1 MTKNT
6 ICIADILPA
15 DHATASLVGRVW
27 RPDREG
33 PSVVRLEGEALVD
46 ITAAFP
52 TVRDLCETENPQAAL
67 ASAAGEA
74 MGPLEPVLANS
85 LPEARD
91 PARPWLLAPVDLQ
104 AIKAAGVTFATS
116 MLERVIEERCKGDP
130 SAAAGIRRDIAA
142 VIGDDLRQLRPGSD
156 EAERMK
162 EVLIARGIWSQYL
175 EVGIGKDAE
184 IFTKAQ
190 PLSAVGWGADIGV
203 RPDSSWNNPEPEI
216 VLAVASTGRIV
227 GTMLGNDVNLRDFE
241 GRSALLLSKAKD
253 NNASCALGPFLRLF
267 DDGFTLDDVR
277 AARVELTVTGPEGF
291 RLDGASDM
299 AQISRDPADIVAQ
312 AINAHHSYPD
322 GLVLFLGTLFAPTQ
336 DREGPGLGFTH
347 KTNDAV
353 RIASA
358 RLGALANR
366 VRPTDQCPPW
376 TFGVSH
382 LMRNLARRG
391 LLQAGAAVGKPVC
404 QGDMDHEC

>member
-1 MTKNT
+1 MTEAT
-6 ICIADILPA
+6 ASIADILPS
-15 DHATASLVGRVW
+15 DHAAASLVGRIW

-33 PSVVRLEGEALVD
+33 PSVVRLDGGQLVD

-52 TVRDLCETENPQAAL
+52 TVRDLCETDDPPAAL
-67 ASAAGEA
+67 AGAAGEA
-74 MGPLEPVLANS
+74 IGPLAPVLANT
-85 LPEARD
+85 PPDGRD
-91 PARPWLLAPVDLQ
+91 PGRPWLLAPIDLQ
-104 AIKAAGVTFATS
+104 AIKAAGVTFAVS

-130 SAAAGIRRDIAA
+130 AAAVAIRRDIAA
-142 VIGDDLRQLRPGSD
+142 VIGDDLRRLRPGSE
-156 EAERMK
+156 EADRMK
-162 EVLIARGIWSQYL
+162 EVLTAQGIWSQYL

-216 VLAVASTGRIV
+216 VLAVASSGRIV
-227 GTMLGNDVNLRDFE
+227 GATLGNDVNLRDFE

-253 NNASCALGPFLRLF
+253 NNASCAVGPFLRLF
-267 DDGFTLDDVR
+267 DGGFSLDDVR
-277 AARVELTVTGPEGF
+277 TAQVELTVTGPDGF
-291 RLDGASDM
+291 RLEGASDM

-312 AINAHHSYPD
+312 AVNAHHSYPD

-336 DREGPGLGFTH
+336 DRDGPGLGFTH
-347 KTNDAV
+347 RTDDAV

-391 LLQAGAAVGKPVC
+391 LL
-404 QGDMDHEC
+404 